1 MPGTNHIIQKG
12 TWIKIPVFAI
22 HHDPEYYPEPDKFN
36 PDRFDN
42 HEYKNRHLMTWLPF
56 GEGPR
61 SCIGLRF
68 ALMIMQ
74 IALAMLLKDFEILPC
89 NKTPKSITFNP
100 KKTLL
105 YPKDEIILKIRP
117 IHSEMSRDI

>member
-1 MPGTNHIIQKG
+1 MTGTNHIIQKG

-22 HHDPEYYPEPDKFN
+22 HHDSEYYPEPSKFN
-36 PDRFDN
+36 PDRFESD
-42 HEYKNRHLMTWLPF
+42 EYRNRHLMTWIPF

-68 ALMIMQ
+68 ALMNLQ
-74 IALAMLLKDFEILPC
+74 IALTMLLRDFEILPC
-89 NKTPKSITFNP
+89 EKTPKSIAINP

-105 YPKDEIILKIRP
+105 FPNEDIILKIRP
-117 IHSEMSRDI
+117 INL